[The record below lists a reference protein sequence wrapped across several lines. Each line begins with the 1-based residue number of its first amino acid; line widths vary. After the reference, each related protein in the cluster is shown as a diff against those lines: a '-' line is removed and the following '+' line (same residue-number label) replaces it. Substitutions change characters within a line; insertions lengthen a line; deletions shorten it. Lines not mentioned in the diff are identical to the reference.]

1 MPWKLYIDSRKRAKG
16 ARGDTDSDFAVQL
29 PHPIT
34 VSGKCYID
42 VVLCPN
48 SGYTIRAGQNDRI
61 YLDEL
66 AAQTKRVA
74 TIAAGQYTIYE
85 LRDVL
90 ITALNAGK
98 AVTGQYAV
106 TYNTDAKNRLQISLV
121 NPAATDQYRISTEDY
136 MKVNWNAWTA
146 VAGATG
152 ISEDALKSA
161 NRPCGFLNGVT
172 INGTDVIKP
181 FSPNAPDVQP
191 YKQLFIRSSLGGGS
205 NQSLGVNGETDII
218 RRVVVGNISLNSM
231 IHDVHSTPFDCV
243 QINGTPELSQMWFQ
257 IVDIDGLV
265 IDLHGL
271 PISFSIIFQDI
282 DE

>member
-1 MPWKLYIDSRKRAKG
+1 MPWKLYIDSRKRVKG
-16 ARGDTDSDFAVQL
+16 ARGNSDSDFAIQL
-29 PHPIT
+29 PYPIT
-34 VSGKCYID
+34 VSGKCYAD

-48 SGYTIRAGQNDRI
+48 SAYTVRSGQNDRI
-61 YLDEL
+61 YLDEV
-66 AAQTKRVA
+66 AAQTKRVV
-74 TIAAGQYTIYE
+74 TIAAGQYTVYE
-85 LRDVL
+85 LRDAL

-98 AVTGQYAV
+98 AITGQYAV
-106 TYNTDAKNRLQISLV
+106 TYVSATNRLQISIV
-121 NPAATDQYRISTEDY
+121 NPAATDQYRISTEEY
-136 MKVNWNAWTA
+136 MLTNWAAWTS

-152 ISEDALKSA
+152 ISADNLKSA
-161 NRPCGFLNGVT
+161 NRPCGFSDGTT
-172 INGTDVIKP
+172 IDGTNAVNP
-181 FSPNAPDVQP
+181 LAPNAPDVQP

-218 RRVVVGNISLNSM
+218 RRVVVGNTSINSM
-231 IHDVHSTPFDCV
+231 IHDVHNTPFDCV

-257 IVDIDGLV
+257 VVDIDNQV